1 MAQNIY
7 SAKTRVSKHDRALLK
22 NNRPYC
28 IWLTGLSA
36 SGKSTTANA
45 LEFELNKQGINTYLL
60 DGDNIRSDLNKD
72 LGFDDNDRD
81 ENIRRAAAVAKLF
94 VDAGLIVICAFITPT
109 NSIRKKL
116 RANFSPNEFCEVF
129 LDTPIAIAEQRD
141 PKGLYR
147 KARAGELKN
156 FTGVDSPFEPSVDS
170 ELTLNTVKNTPE
182 ECAMQIAEF
191 LLKNN
196 IIPLQK

>member
-1 MAQNIY
+1 MSRHIFE
-7 SAKTRVSKHDRALLK
+7 STSLVTREARIANKQHF
-22 NNRPYC
+22 PCC
-28 IWLTGLSA
+28 IWLTGISA

-45 LEFELNKQGINTYLL
+45 LEFELNKQGIHTYLL
-60 DGDNIRSDLNKD
+60 DGDNIRNDLNKD

-94 VDAGLIVICAFITPT
+94 VDAGLVVICAFITPT

-156 FTGVDSPFEPSVDS
+156 FTGIDSPFEPSVDA